1 MVTKLRA
8 LIDKILTALHLIKYK
23 EQILYLAVGGG
34 TTVVDF
40 IVYTLFVLFVPP
52 VGGEFI
58 QRISPN
64 ILSYAAAWLVAVI
77 FAYVF
82 SRVFVFEETGER
94 VLSQFLKFF
103 GSRVITLALS
113 IVGDVVLCGDY
124 AIVPVK
130 NPFWAKIIIS
140 VAVVIINYITS
151 KLLVFNSKK
160 GKNDNG

>member
-1 MVTKLRA
+1 MTQKLRA

-64 ILSYAAAWLVAVI
+64 ILSYAVAWFVAVI

-82 SRVFVFEETGER
+82 SRLFVFEETGEK
-94 VLSQFLKFF
+94 VLPQFLKFF
-103 GSRVITLALS
+103 GSRVITLAIS
-113 IVGDVVLCGDY
+113 IVGDIVLCGDY
-124 AIVPVK
+124 ALVPVK
-130 NPFWAKIIIS
+130 NPFLAKIIIS

-151 KLLVFNSKK
+151 KLLVFNRKK
-160 GKNDNG
+160 EKDNNG